1 MQAKSPHSGVD
12 LRQLLSRTAEA
23 ASGPLGIQ
31 MDSYSITTKPTEMQS
46 FNELVECIR
55 KIVDSNVIEVIGIEG
70 CLTSGKSYLGNQ
82 LIRAFKARLVS
93 TDDSRNDKDH
103 TSTPYLDTLDLS
115 RMHTAIDDIMQTGKL
130 VIVEGICLRSIL
142 KRIDLTADLFVYV
155 KTLSEN
161 IDDDVWHYGYDI
173 ESFEEGEKQHQE
185 PYISDLKYHS
195 RVRPHERADLIYK
208 NKFEGS

>member
-1 MQAKSPHSGVD
+1 
-12 LRQLLSRTAEA
+12 
-23 ASGPLGIQ
+23 

-46 FNELVECIR
+46 FEELVECIR
-55 KIVDSNVIEVIGIEG
+55 KIADSNVIEVIGIEG

-130 VIVEGICLRSIL
+130 VIVEGICLRCIL
-142 KRIDLTADLFVYV
+142 KRIALTADLFVYV
-155 KTLSEN
+155 KRLSEN
-161 IDDDVWHYGYDI
+161 IDDDVWHCGYDI

-195 RVRPHERADLIYK
+195 RVRPHERADLVY
-208 NKFEGS
+208 NSKFEGS

>member
-1 MQAKSPHSGVD
+1 
-12 LRQLLSRTAEA
+12 
-23 ASGPLGIQ
+23 

-55 KIVDSNVIEVIGIEG
+55 KNVNSNVIEVIGIEG

>member
-1 MQAKSPHSGVD
+1 MQAKSPHSGVN

-46 FNELVECIR
+46 FDELVECIR
-55 KIVDSNVIEVIGIEG
+55 KIANSNVIEVIGIEG
-70 CLTSGKSYLGNQ
+70 CLTSGKSYLGKK
-82 LIRAFKARLVS
+82 LIPAFKARLVS

-142 KRIDLTADLFVYV
+142 KRIALTADLFVYV
-155 KTLSEN
+155 KKLSGN
-161 IDDDVWHYGYDI
+161 IDDDVWHCGYDI

-195 RVRPHERADLIYK
+195 RVRPHERADLVYK